1 MALTRDKYFS
11 TNDIAIKEIQIPP
24 EIPIWGGE
32 TVFIKQLSRGDQDE
46 YLRRQYGQTRMKQDV
61 KARQQEISAVNIYG
75 HDAWIMMRGCVDAE
89 GRPLFKESDIPEI
102 NKKAGAFVGWV
113 AAEIVKFSKMEDDI
127 EEEIKNS

>member
-11 TNDIAIKEIQIPP
+11 TNDIAIKEIPIPP

-61 KARQQEISAVNIYG
+61 KAKQQEISAVNIYG
-75 HDAWIMMRGCVDAE
+75 HDAWLMMRGCVDAE
-89 GRPLFKESDIPEI
+89 GRPLFKEADIPEI

-113 AAEIVKFSKMEDDI
+113 ASEIVKFSKMEDDI
-127 EEEIKNS
+127 EEDVKNS